1 MDIRIKRAFFMLL
14 AGVYGTSAHAQNDDQ
29 SIDDLLIGTWIVQER
44 ILEFANATARQ
55 INGKV
60 HITERND
67 DGTYRV
73 LVTLSTHLKKR
84 EGEEGEFVDCQGKDE
99 CTTSSGTE
107 GVGRY
112 VAGRFMIDYFADN
125 WYDDVFTVSGLTM
138 NGRDPNG
145 PIVLEKVVED

>member
-1 MDIRIKRAFFMLL
+1 MNIRLARVLAILPAVIALGSANAQDDDELIENLL
-14 AGVYGTSAHAQNDDQ
+14 V
-29 SIDDLLIGTWIVQER
+29 GTWLVEER
-44 ILEFANATARQ
+44 VLEFANATARQ

-73 LVTLSTHLKKR
+73 LVTLSTHLKVR
-84 EGEEGEFVDCQGKDE
+84 EGEEGDFVDCQGKDE
-99 CTTSSGTE
+99 CTTSSATE

-112 VAGRFMIDYFADN
+112 VAGRFMIDYYAEN

-138 NGRDPNG
+138 NGADPNG
-145 PIVLEKVVED
+145 PIILRKVAED